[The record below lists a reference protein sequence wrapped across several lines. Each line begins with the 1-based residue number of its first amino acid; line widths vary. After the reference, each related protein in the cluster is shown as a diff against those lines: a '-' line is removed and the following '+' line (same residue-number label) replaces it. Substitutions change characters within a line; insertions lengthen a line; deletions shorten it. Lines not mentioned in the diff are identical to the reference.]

1 LASAVTGSRVVD
13 MAAAAVAVLCASAWF
28 HPPIVG
34 EDLWWHLA
42 AGREV
47 AEHGAPPLV
56 DVFSFTAA
64 GRPWLNPEWL
74 WDAAAWRLYARDPQ
88 LLAWTNLAVLLVLFA
103 IVGETC
109 RTTSGSR
116 LAAGLAVV
124 GAAACSHI
132 FFDIRPHIA
141 TLVFVAVILLLR
153 DAPWA
158 PWLWPGLIALW
169 ANVHGG
175 FVFGIAMIGLLVAT
189 RTVARSV
196 AAGRLV
202 VNRREWAA
210 AALCLVVWL
219 ANPWG
224 AALIEFPLGL
234 LDATSPYR
242 DIREWLPPELSAD
255 PRLYGGRFLW
265 LAVLA
270 AASIPLL
277 ARRDPFLVLLSVV
290 TFAMAL
296 SSRRF
301 IPLFAI
307 TAAPA
312 VAVTLT
318 WMQRRD
324 ERRWPVLGTPAAAIG
339 ATAVGAVVAALL
351 LAQLRLRPQLFE
363 RWVGIDFFPRE
374 AVRYLNALGPPVRLL
389 NTTVWGG
396 YLMIHAPQSRLFFD
410 GRGATVYPDEIANEF
425 AAMRGGGAELPALID
440 RWGFDAAILGT
451 GSGLAA
457 NLTRLP
463 RPWVTAYQDAKA
475 VILLPPDSPL
485 LRAPL
490 PTPEQVLGPGWESSY
505 LRVAHALHDGDRA
518 TALRE
523 LEAVVAADPLR
534 TSTWQHLA
542 LIHGLDHDVES
553 IRATIAAALRA
564 DPRNRVALRVAEAQA
579 YLEAGDQSRA
589 VEAYRDLRWYDTG
602 DLAGY
607 RERLDALERDGAS

>member
-1 LASAVTGSRVVD
+1 MRRSRVVD
-13 MAAAAVAVLCASAWF
+13 VAAAAVAILCASAWF

-42 AGREV
+42 AGREI
-47 AEHGAPPLV
+47 AAHGGPQTV

-64 GRPWLNPEWL
+64 GRRWLNPEWL
-74 WDAAAWRLYARDPQ
+74 WDAAVWQLYARDPEI
-88 LLAWTNLAVLLVLFA
+88 LAWTNLGVLFVLFA

-109 RTTSGSR
+109 RATSGSR

-124 GAAACSHI
+124 AAAASSHL

-158 PWLWPGLIALW
+158 PWLWPPSIALW

-175 FVFGIAMIGLLVAT
+175 FVFGIGMIGLLVVT
-189 RTVARSV
+189 RTVARSI
-196 AAGRLV
+196 AASRLV
-202 VNRREWAA
+202 VHRLEWASA
-210 AALCLVVWL
+210 ATCLVAWL
-219 ANPWG
+219 LNPSG
-224 AALIEFPLGL
+224 PSLIEFPLGL
-234 LDATSPYR
+234 LDAASPYR
-242 DIREWLPPELSAD
+242 DVREWLPPELSAD

-265 LAVLA
+265 LAVFA
-270 AASIPLL
+270 AAATPLVV
-277 ARRDPFLVLLSVV
+277 RRDPFLILLSLV

-307 TAAPA
+307 TAAPL
-312 VAVTLT
+312 VAVSLA
-318 WMQRRD
+318 WGQRRD
-324 ERRWPVLGTPAAAIG
+324 QRRWPVLGTPAAATAATVAG
-339 ATAVGAVVAALL
+339 ALVAMLL
-351 LAQLRLRPQLFE
+351 LAQLRLRPRLFE
-363 RWVGIDFFPRE
+363 RWVSIDFFPRE

-389 NTTVWGG
+389 NTNVWGG

-410 GRGATVYPDEIANEF
+410 GRGATVYPDEIAEDF
-425 AAMRGGGAELPALID
+425 AAMRRGGPDLPALID
-440 RWGFDAAILGT
+440 RWGFDAALLGT

-463 RPWVTAYQDAKA
+463 RPWVIAYQDAKA

-485 LRAPL
+485 LRSPL

-505 LRVAHALHDGDRA
+505 LRVARALRDGDHA
-518 TALRE
+518 AAIRE

-542 LIHGLDHDVES
+542 LIHGLDRDVEGV
-553 IRATIAAALRA
+553 RATIAAALAA
-564 DPRNRVALRVAEAQA
+564 DPRNRVALRIAEAQA
-579 YLEAGDQSRA
+579 YLQAGDQSRA

-607 RERLDALERDGAS
+607 RQRLNELERGDAS